1 MMLAVVGSGVYKTF
15 LYLHILTAIVGFGAV
30 VLNGVYA
37 AEVRKRPGRE
47 GQAIFEANS
56 FISLHIAEYVIYAVF
71 VFGFITALVGNES
84 PVKFDKAWLST
95 SMVLYLVGIAITHAV
110 MIPSTKRMGALLNEL
125 NAGPPPGAGATG
137 PPPQVAEVQAVGKRL
152 AMGGMVLN
160 VILMVILF
168 LMVVKPGLNTAL

>member
-1 MMLAVVGSGVYKTF
+1 MVLAVVGSGVYKTF
-15 LYLHILTAIVGFGAV
+15 LYLHILSAIVGFGAV

-56 FISLHIAEYVIYAVF
+56 FIALHIAEYVIYGVF
-71 VFGFITALVGNES
+71 VFGFITALIGK
-84 PVKFDKAWLST
+84 PAVKFSQAWLST

-110 MIPSTKRMGALLNEL
+110 MIPSTKRMGVLLNEL

-152 AMGGMVLN
+152 ALGGMVLN
-160 VILMVILF
+160 LLLVVILF
-168 LMVVKPGLNTAL
+168 LMVVKPGGPRI

>member
-15 LYLHILTAIVGFGAV
+15 LYLHILSAIVGFGAV

-37 AEVRKRPGRE
+37 AQVRKRPGRE

-56 FISLHIAEYVIYAVF
+56 FVSVHIAEYVIYAVF
-71 VFGFITALVGNES
+71 VFGFITAIIGK
-84 PVKFDKAWLST
+84 PAVKFSQAWLST

-110 MIPSTKRMGALLNEL
+110 MIPSTKRMGVLLNEL

-160 VILMVILF
+160 LLLVVILF